1 MTRKNRYRY
10 RSRLSE
16 ARFRRIVRCFAL
28 DLTASR
34 TAQLTGVSVRSVN
47 ALFLELRRRLAEEC
61 RRAAPF
67 VGTVEVDESY
77 FGPRRVRG
85 KKGRGAFGKTIVFGI
100 FKRNGKV
107 YTEIVPNCTKPALQ
121 AVIRGKVGLGSIIH
135 SDGLRSYDG
144 LVAVGYA
151 KHFRIRHSK
160 DSFALGDNH
169 INGIESFW
177 SFAKR
182 RLAKFNGIHKRTFP
196 LHLKECEF
204 RFNHRQ
210 QDLFP
215 ILLSLLQSNPIAR
228 SAS

>member
-1 MTRKNRYRY
+1 MTRKNRYRS

-16 ARFRRIVRCFAL
+16 ARFRRMVHCFAL
-28 DLTASR
+28 DLTATS
-34 TAQLTGVSVRSVN
+34 TAQLTSVSVRTVN
-47 ALFLELRRRLAEEC
+47 ALFLELRRRLAEDC
-61 RRAAPF
+61 RREAPF

-85 KKGRGAFGKTIVFGI
+85 KKGRGALGKTIVFGI
-100 FKRNGKV
+100 LKRNGKV
-107 YTEIVPNCTKPALQ
+107 YTEIVPDCTKPALQ
-121 AVIRGKVGLGSIIH
+121 AVIRGKVRLGSIIH

-151 KHFRIRHSK
+151 KHVRIRHTE
-160 DSFALGDNH
+160 DSFAIGDNH

-182 RLAKFNGIHKRTFP
+182 RLAKFNGIHHRTFP

-204 RFNHRQ
+204 RFNHRHE
-210 QDLFP
+210 DLYP
-215 ILLSLLQSNPIAR
+215 ILLDLLESHPITP